1 MLTDIEIA
9 QQAKMKNIRDIAAEL
24 GIIED
29 EIMPIGPYKAKITHR
44 ALDRVKN
51 NKDG

>member
-29 EIMPIGPYKAKITHR
+29 EIMPIGHYKAKITDR
-44 ALDRVKN
+44 AVDRVKN